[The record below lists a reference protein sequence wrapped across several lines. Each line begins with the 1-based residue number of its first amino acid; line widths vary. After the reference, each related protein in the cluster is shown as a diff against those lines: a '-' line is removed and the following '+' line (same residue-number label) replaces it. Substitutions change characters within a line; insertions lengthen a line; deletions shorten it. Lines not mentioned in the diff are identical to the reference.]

1 MIQQYQPNIG
11 APGWF
16 VLQPRSMALTV
27 TGSRTDVAVIL
38 QVTGRVD
45 GETAPELERTC
56 HQWITPDGRNL
67 ILDIRELR
75 YISSAGLSSILSAGK
90 AIDRHGGRL
99 LICGVSERLKQIF
112 TLSGFDT
119 LFPLF
124 ETTEDALTSCTRR
137 P

>member
-1 MIQQYQPNIG
+1 MIQQYQPNVG
-11 APGWF
+11 TPGSF
-16 VLQPRSMALTV
+16 VIQPMSMALTM

-56 HQWITPDGRNL
+56 HQWITPGGRNL
-67 ILDIRELR
+67 ILDFRELR

-90 AIDRHGGRL
+90 EIDRHGGRL
-99 LICGVSERLKQIF
+99 LISGVSEKLKQ
-112 TLSGFDT
+112 TLMFCGFDT
-119 LFPLF
+119 LFPVF
-124 ETTEDALTSCTRR
+124 DTTEDALTSCTRE